1 MLARVA
7 FIGVLGAERVVSFD
21 ELGRP
26 VVVPFCEKLESER
39 LGERYKERRCR
50 RRVEPSVYGIGRRLN
65 MKSENATIDMYLSVS
80 PPVSG
85 AELSDPLVGHSR
97 HSAN

>member
-21 ELGRP
+21 ELDSPG
-26 VVVPFCEKLESER
+26 VVGFCENDESER

-50 RRVEPSVYGIGRRLN
+50 RRVDPSV
-65 MKSENATIDMYLSVS
+65 
-80 PPVSG
+80 
-85 AELSDPLVGHSR
+85 
-97 HSAN
+97 